1 MYYPRIKE
9 LRQEKAKTQ
18 TVISDL
24 IGIDQSYYS
33 KYERG
38 TQDISLDVII
48 KLADL
53 YNVSVDYIIGR
64 SDKKDINK

>member
-1 MYYPRIKE
+1 MYYPRIKQ
-9 LRQEKAKTQ
+9 LRQEQGKTQ
-18 TVISDL
+18 TVISEL

-38 TQDISLDVII
+38 AQDISLDVVIA
-48 KLADL
+48 LADL

-64 SDKKDINK
+64 SDKKEINR